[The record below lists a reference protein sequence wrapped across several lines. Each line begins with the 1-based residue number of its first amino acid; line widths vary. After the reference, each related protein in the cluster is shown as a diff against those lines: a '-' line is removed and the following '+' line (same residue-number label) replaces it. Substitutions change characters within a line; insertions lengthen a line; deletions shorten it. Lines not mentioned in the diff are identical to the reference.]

1 MTKSTA
7 KMTLKLD
14 PDKYPGDSMEEK
26 GAYIALDPS
35 MKAAMTTYRFT
46 SNLTEIDTMALAARM
61 QELTDEACSGE
72 LGNIETM
79 LAAQAITL
87 DSIFHRLAVQAHQ
100 NIGHHSNAVDVYLRL
115 GLKAQ
120 NQCRSTIEALAS
132 MKSPRQ
138 YINQTNVANLMQVN
152 NSHEHLEASNGERMD
167 YRAQTA
173 SGRDDQE
180 LAALEAFDGSKNS
193 RR

>member
-1 MTKSTA
+1 MKKSNS

-14 PDKYPGDSMEEK
+14 PDKYPGDSLEEK

-35 MKAAMTTYRFT
+35 MKAAMTTYGFT
-46 SNLTEIDTMALAARM
+46 SNLAEIDTMALAARM
-61 QELTDEACSGE
+61 QELTEDACSGD
-72 LGNIETM
+72 LGNMEAM

-87 DSIFHRLAVQAHQ
+87 DSIFHRLAVQAQQ

-120 NQCRSTIEALAS
+120 SQCRSTIEALDAI
-132 MKSPRQ
+132 KTPKQ

-152 NSHEHLEASNGERMD
+152 NSNERLEASNGERMD
-167 YRAQTA
+167 FRTQTEA
-173 SGRDDQE
+173 VRDDKE
-180 LAALEAFDGSKNS
+180 LAALEIID

>member
-1 MTKSTA
+1 MKKSNS

-14 PDKYPGDSMEEK
+14 PDKYPGDSLKEK

-46 SNLTEIDTMALAARM
+46 SNLAEIDTMALAVRM
-61 QELTDEACSGE
+61 QELTEDACTGDMCNMEA
-72 LGNIETM
+72 M

-87 DSIFHRLAVQAHQ
+87 DSIFHRLAVQAQQ
-100 NIGHHSNAVDVYLRL
+100 NIGYHSNAVDIYLRL

-120 NQCRSTIEALAS
+120 TQCRSTIEALAA
-132 MKSPRQ
+132 MKIPKQ

-152 NSHEHLEASNGERMD
+152 NTHERLGTRNGERID
-167 YRAQTA
+167 FRAQTETV
-173 SGRDDQE
+173 RDDKE
-180 LAALEAFDGSKNS
+180 LAVLEVID